1 MLFLDTLVRMG
12 KPLLTSLNRAVLSMG
27 KVSGCKKLTEGSL
40 QRKIEKEIVKLDLK
54 KNDMEMMMTSI
65 KVCLAFFFLF
75 SLCVCVLKKASTLTF
90 SYGAVNPNV
99 TAACWFMGTGNWD
112 RLENNILGKKN
123 QHQSAPFRSVSLFLF
138 LLLLETSD
146 LLEPSRPG
154 AKIKGPSEGNQN
166 MQPKCCTQHK
176 RNCYC
181 AVLSLYRCVSF

>member
-1 MLFLDTLVRMG
+1 MLVRMG

-27 KVSGCKKLTEGSL
+27 KVSSCKKLTEGSL

-54 KNDMEMMMTSI
+54 KMIWKWWWLLLKS
-65 KVCLAFFFLF
+65 VLLFFFFLF

-123 QHQSAPFRSVSLFLF
+123 QHQSAPFRAVSLFLF

-181 AVLSLYRCVSF
+181 AVLSLYQCVSF

>member
-1 MLFLDTLVRMG
+1 M
-12 KPLLTSLNRAVLSMG
+12 LTSLNRAVLSMG

-65 KVCLAFFFLF
+65 KVCLAFFFF
-75 SLCVCVLKKASTLTF
+75 SFFFVCMCVKESKYFNIFLWCSEPKCNSSMLVH
-90 SYGAVNPNV
+90 
-99 TAACWFMGTGNWD
+99 GNRKLRQTRKQHPWK
-112 RLENNILGKKN
+112 KKN
-123 QHQSAPFRSVSLFLF
+123 QHQSAPFRAVSLFLF

-181 AVLSLYRCVSF
+181 AVLSLYQCVSF